1 MKYKIT
7 AHLDFTEDVLEVD
20 DDLTEEEVE
29 KELYE
34 YVSSFFDWNYK
45 KVEDEQLFFI
55 DFALAVLWLISYFSG
70 TDKLKLIFEIV
81 LFLFIRDTLKGRKRG

>member
-7 AHLDFTEDVLEVD
+7 ANLDFTEDVLELD
-20 DDLTEEEVE
+20 DNLTEEEVE

-45 KVEDEQLFFI
+45 KVKDE
-55 DFALAVLWLISYFSG
+55 
-70 TDKLKLIFEIV
+70 
-81 LFLFIRDTLKGRKRG
+81 